1 MKFIFK
7 DRNKEDKN
15 EEINKKNELLEELKQ
30 AREAIDAVYTNLSY
44 VVEPDMIDCCI
55 YELNA
60 LQIRYKIILNEVKA
74 QEARACMSVKE
85 SPESADI

>member
-44 VVEPDMIDCCI
+44 VVEPDMIDC
-55 YELNA
+55 
-60 LQIRYKIILNEVKA
+60 
-74 QEARACMSVKE
+74 
-85 SPESADI
+85 